1 MRKTID
7 QFRTTGLAILTIVA
21 LAVTG
26 CSYQINYGLNQH
38 DIVRAKAPQK
48 LRVAV
53 IAIADERESAER
65 LKDARKER
73 GDADAGDYTYDSDF
87 KGDVSVEISKMLAK
101 HLQYGQCFENVE
113 FVTADPRNPSLA
125 ENAHLRELGYDAVLS
140 GSLKSFYGYYDRNSG
155 REFLLGVAIP
165 GSVALVTGFTSVKTE
180 EKSVSVAGSTMV
192 YKETTVDPI
201 MPAVAT
207 SLTSIVCSYVE
218 SSSSRD
224 IAWQTALSMNLT
236 DLTTGNLLWSDSVS
250 VSDKVHTSMPGLKTS
265 KRKHE
270 VAVASLREAVNLLTA
285 RLSESSLG
293 STAAGSNA
301 TLQADRK
308 GVEQ

>member
-1 MRKTID
+1 MTNTID
-7 QFRTTGLAILTIVA
+7 QIRITVLATLTIFT

-26 CSYQINYGLNQH
+26 CSYQINYGLNQR

-53 IAIADERESAER
+53 VVIADQRDEAER
-65 LKDARKER
+65 LKDARKLR
-73 GDADAGDYTYDSDF
+73 GDADAGDYTYDKDF
-87 KGDVSVEISKMLAK
+87 KGNVSVEISKMLAK
-101 HLQYGQCFENVE
+101 HLQYGQCFESVE
-113 FVTADPRNPSLA
+113 FVAADSKKPSLT
-125 ENAHLRELGYDAVLS
+125 ENVQLRELGYDAVLT
-140 GSLKSFYGYYDRNSG
+140 GSLRSFYGYYDRNSS
-155 REFLLGVAIP
+155 REFLLTTAIP
-165 GSVALVTGFTSVKTE
+165 GSVALVTGFMSVKTE
-180 EKSVSVAGSTMV
+180 EKSMGGMFPMSYT
-192 YKETTVDPI
+192 ETKIDPV

-207 SLTSIVCSYVE
+207 SLTSIVCNYVE

-250 VSDKVHTSMPGLKTS
+250 VSDKVHTSMPGLKSS

-270 VAVASLREAVNLLTA
+270 VAVASLRDAVNLLTE
-285 RLSESSLG
+285 RLSQSPLG
-293 STAAGSNA
+293 GNDSGFVDVRLTEP
-301 TLQADRK
+301 K